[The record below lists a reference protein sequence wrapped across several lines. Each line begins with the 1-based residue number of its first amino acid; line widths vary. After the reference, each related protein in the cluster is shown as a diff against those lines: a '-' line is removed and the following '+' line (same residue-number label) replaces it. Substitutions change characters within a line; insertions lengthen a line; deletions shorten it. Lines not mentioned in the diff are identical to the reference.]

1 MQGCRKV
8 WHNFVYCGFFAEL
21 AEMLVQ
27 YVAALNMPGG
37 VPEVDSTWE
46 LVLKSTYDRAIA
58 NALAVYEE
66 QMQVEIQQLPL
77 EVDDLMVAHSKA
89 NSSALELFESE
100 VDCKHSPHD
109 KYLAKLQ
116 VYMPYSAKIGSLVH
130 ILYIHP

>member
-1 MQGCRKV
+1 MS
-8 WHNFVYCGFFAEL
+8 GFDAGEYASGRAIPL
-21 AEMLVQ
+21 CLPDDCEWKPET
-27 YVAALNMPGG
+27 NTCEKI
-37 VPEVDSTWE
+37 EVDSTWE

-66 QMQVEIQQLPL
+66 QMQVVIPQLPL

-100 VDCKHSPHD
+100 VDCEHSPHD

-116 VYMPYSAKIGSLVH
+116 VYALFS
-130 ILYIHP
+130 

>member
-1 MQGCRKV
+1 MYWLSSTCMQGCRKV
-8 WHNFVYCGFFAEL
+8 WHNFVYYGLFSEL

-66 QMQVEIQQLPL
+66 QMQVEIQQLPPWRW
-77 EVDDLMVAHSKA
+77 MT
-89 NSSALELFESE
+89 
-100 VDCKHSPHD
+100 
-109 KYLAKLQ
+109 
-116 VYMPYSAKIGSLVH
+116 
-130 ILYIHP
+130 